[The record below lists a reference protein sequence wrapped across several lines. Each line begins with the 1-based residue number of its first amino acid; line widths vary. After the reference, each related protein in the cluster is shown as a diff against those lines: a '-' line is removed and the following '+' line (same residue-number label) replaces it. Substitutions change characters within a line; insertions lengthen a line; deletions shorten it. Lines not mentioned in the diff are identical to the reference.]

1 MKQDDTTARFDE
13 KQLAAYFSGTATPEE
28 EQALLAWIRSSDDNR
43 RTFAELRAVWQRGR
57 MQRPDT
63 QLQARFV
70 RSLNSLNRRIDAL
83 GADAPLRRGRRI
95 PLRRFAAAAVIVV
108 ALAAAFMTYRV
119 ATAPFV
125 HRFHNAD
132 TVAMHVAMPDGTD
145 VWLSPGTT
153 LSYDDTFRIDGRNV
167 ALDGEAYF
175 EVEHDARRP
184 FVVVTGQVVST
195 VLGTTFNV
203 HAYSEDENYQITLA
217 TGSLLVDGGRESRS
231 VRLRPGEQGF
241 FERTSGMLSLR
252 RVNVDHV
259 LSWQEDK
266 LYFRAEPL
274 ASIAQPLERQFNVD
288 IVIADERLR
297 KICFTGEF
305 VDGENIH
312 EIMRII
318 SADSRI
324 LYRNRK
330 NRFELYRNR

>member
-167 ALDGEAYF
+167 ELDGEAYF
-175 EVEHDARRP
+175 DVTHDAGQP
-184 FVVVTGQVVST
+184 FVVTAPAFRVR
-195 VLGTTFNV
+195 VLGTVFNV
-203 HAYSEDENYQITLA
+203 RSFSGDPVAEATLA
-217 TGSLLVDGGRESRS
+217 EGSVALQHAGGRNLICLHPGQQAVYDADAELLEVNEVPVGDLLLIRYGVVTLDDVTLPEIVARIERTYGVS
-231 VRLRPGEQGF
+231 LRIGAQHIPGEHF
-241 FERTSGMLSLR
+241 
-252 RVNVDHV
+252 
-259 LSWQEDK
+259 
-266 LYFRAEPL
+266 
-274 ASIAQPLERQFNVD
+274 
-288 IVIADERLR
+288 
-297 KICFTGEF
+297 
-305 VDGENIH
+305 
-312 EIMRII
+312 
-318 SADSRI
+318 
-324 LYRNRK
+324 
-330 NRFELYRNR
+330 

>member
-217 TGSLLVDGGRESRS
+217 TGSLLVDGGPESRS

-241 FERTSGMLSLR
+241 FERTSGLLSLR
-252 RVNVDHV
+252 RVNVEQV
-259 LSWQEDK
+259 LSWQEDR

-274 ASIAQPLERQFNVD
+274 ASIARSLERQFNVD
-288 IVIADERLR
+288 ITIPDERLR
-297 KICFTGEF
+297 RICFTGEF

-324 LYRNRK
+324 LCRSRK
-330 NRFELYRNR
+330 NHFELYRNR

>member
-83 GADAPLRRGRRI
+83 GADAPAPQGRRI

-175 EVEHDARRP
+175 DVTHDAGQP
-184 FVVVTGQVVST
+184 FVVTAPAFRVR
-195 VLGTTFNV
+195 VLGTVFNV
-203 HAYSEDENYQITLA
+203 RSFSGEPVAEATLA
-217 TGSLLVDGGRESRS
+217 EGSVALQHAGGRNLICLHPGQQAVYDAEAELLEVNEVPVGDLLLIRYGVVTLDNATLPEIVARIERTYGVS
-231 VRLRPGEQGF
+231 LRIGAQQIPGERYNFSFQKDASVEDVVELLQF
-241 FERTSGMLSLR
+241 VSG
-252 RVNVDHV
+252 
-259 LSWQEDK
+259 
-266 LYFRAEPL
+266 
-274 ASIAQPLERQFNVD
+274 
-288 IVIADERLR
+288 
-297 KICFTGEF
+297 C
-305 VDGENIH
+305 
-312 EIMRII
+312 
-318 SADSRI
+318 
-324 LYRNRK
+324 
-330 NRFELYRNR
+330 RFEIIQLNR

>member
-13 KQLAAYFSGTATPEE
+13 KQLVAYFSGTATPEE

-83 GADAPLRRGRRI
+83 GADAPLRRSRRI
-95 PLRRFAAAAVIVV
+95 PLRRFAAAAIVAV

-167 ALDGEAYF
+167 ELDGEA
-175 EVEHDARRP
+175 
-184 FVVVTGQVVST
+184 
-195 VLGTTFNV
+195 
-203 HAYSEDENYQITLA
+203 
-217 TGSLLVDGGRESRS
+217 
-231 VRLRPGEQGF
+231 
-241 FERTSGMLSLR
+241 
-252 RVNVDHV
+252 
-259 LSWQEDK
+259 
-266 LYFRAEPL
+266 
-274 ASIAQPLERQFNVD
+274 
-288 IVIADERLR
+288 
-297 KICFTGEF
+297 
-305 VDGENIH
+305 
-312 EIMRII
+312 
-318 SADSRI
+318 
-324 LYRNRK
+324 RK
-330 NRFELYRNR
+330 NPVAILKIVKVMQDEGIGYGSINHPIDTCRKCGHRGVIYSKCPVCGSDDILRMRRITGYLVGTMDKWNDAKKAEERDRVKHL

>member
-13 KQLAAYFSGTATPEE
+13 QLLVAYFSGTTTAEE

-83 GADAPLRRGRRI
+83 GADAPLRRSRRI
-95 PLRRFAAAAVIVV
+95 PLRRFAAAAIVAV

-167 ALDGEAYF
+167 ELDGEAYF
-175 EVEHDARRP
+175 DVTHDAGQP
-184 FVVVTGQVVST
+184 FVVTAPAFRVR
-195 VLGTTFNV
+195 VLGTVFNV
-203 HAYSEDENYQITLA
+203 RSFSGEPVAEATLA
-217 TGSLLVDGGRESRS
+217 EAPWPCST
-231 VRLRPGEQGF
+231 PAAA
-241 FERTSGMLSLR
+241 T
-252 RVNVDHV
+252 
-259 LSWQEDK
+259 
-266 LYFRAEPL
+266 
-274 ASIAQPLERQFNVD
+274 
-288 IVIADERLR
+288 
-297 KICFTGEF
+297 
-305 VDGENIH
+305 
-312 EIMRII
+312 
-318 SADSRI
+318 
-324 LYRNRK
+324 
-330 NRFELYRNR
+330 

>member
-167 ALDGEAYF
+167 ELDGEAYF

-217 TGSLLVDGGRESRS
+217 TGSLLVDGGDGVILHYTLIGDRNLEL
-231 VRLRPGEQGF
+231 V
-241 FERTSGMLSLR
+241 
-252 RVNVDHV
+252 
-259 LSWQEDK
+259 
-266 LYFRAEPL
+266 RAE
-274 ASIAQPLERQFNVD
+274 LERLTTD
-288 IVIADERLR
+288 
-297 KICFTGEF
+297 
-305 VDGENIH
+305 
-312 EIMRII
+312 
-318 SADSRI
+318 
-324 LYRNRK
+324 
-330 NRFELYRNR
+330 

>member
-13 KQLAAYFSGTATPEE
+13 QLLTAYFSGTATAEE

-83 GADAPLRRGRRI
+83 GADAPLRRSRRI
-95 PLRRFAAAAVIVV
+95 PLRRFAAAAIVAV

-167 ALDGEAYF
+167 ELDGEAYF
-175 EVEHDARRP
+175 DVTHDAGQP
-184 FVVVTGQVVST
+184 FVVTAPAFRVR
-195 VLGTTFNV
+195 VLGTVFNV
-203 HAYSEDENYQITLA
+203 RSFSGDPVAEATLA
-217 TGSLLVDGGRESRS
+217 EGSVALQHAGGRNLICLHPGQQAVYDADAELLEVNEVPVGDLLLIRYGVVTLDDVTLPEIVARIERTYGVS
-231 VRLRPGEQGF
+231 LCIGAQQIPGERYNFSFQKDASVEDVVELLQF
-241 FERTSGMLSLR
+241 VSG
-252 RVNVDHV
+252 
-259 LSWQEDK
+259 
-266 LYFRAEPL
+266 
-274 ASIAQPLERQFNVD
+274 
-288 IVIADERLR
+288 
-297 KICFTGEF
+297 C
-305 VDGENIH
+305 
-312 EIMRII
+312 
-318 SADSRI
+318 
-324 LYRNRK
+324 
-330 NRFELYRNR
+330 RFEIIQLNR